1 MIVFIYLPKNIILNK
16 QNVMVLIYV
25 LTLINIL
32 LCIQFIF
39 KYVVSNMLFD
49 RDKPINTLLQIQ
61 VNFNNGNTIY
71 IISFRLNIS
80 ILIFILKKFLMKYH
94 DKVSITLF

>member
-1 MIVFIYLPKNIILNK
+1 MILNK
-16 QNVMVLIYV
+16 QKVMVLIYV
-25 LTLINIL
+25 FTLMNIL

-39 KYVVSNMLFD
+39 KYGVSNMLFD

>member
-1 MIVFIYLPKNIILNK
+1 MILNK
-16 QNVMVLIYV
+16 QKVMVLIYV
-25 LTLINIL
+25 LTLMNIF

-71 IISFRLNIS
+71 IISFRLNIL

>member
-1 MIVFIYLPKNIILNK
+1 MILNK
-16 QNVMVLIYV
+16 QKVMVLIYV
-25 LTLINIL
+25 LTLMNIF

-71 IISFRLNIS
+71 IISFRLNIL
-80 ILIFILKKFLMKYH
+80 ILIFILKNFLMKYH
-94 DKVSITLF
+94 DKVPITLF